1 MVVMVMG
8 SGSSI
13 VMTLH
18 MLSVGDF
25 SGVGLAAHLTAE
37 LELLSLRL
45 MLMLMMIILVAA
57 SAVSVVVVEKHVQSK
72 RFRVFLALVRN
83 ERVLSFEA
91 FTAVA
96 AVVVL
101 LAGLGQL

>member
-1 MVVMVMG
+1 MG

-45 MLMLMMIILVAA
+45 MLMLMLMMIILVAA
-57 SAVSVVVVEKHVQSK
+57 SAVSVVVVEKHVCKK
-72 RFRVFLALVRN
+72 RDK
-83 ERVLSFEA
+83 S
-91 FTAVA
+91 
-96 AVVVL
+96 
-101 LAGLGQL
+101 